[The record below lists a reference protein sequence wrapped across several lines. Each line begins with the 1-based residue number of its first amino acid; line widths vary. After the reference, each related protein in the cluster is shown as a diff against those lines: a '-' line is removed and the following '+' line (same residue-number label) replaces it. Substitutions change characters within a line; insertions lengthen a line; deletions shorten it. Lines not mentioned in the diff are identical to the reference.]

1 MLEAGTGKANI
12 TAFVKGV
19 GMMGYGMFTQKVK
32 EVETPLS
39 SRAIVIHEPA
49 KGKKIAF
56 VNAEMCFITIAIKH
70 AVIEKLTKEH
80 PELGF
85 ADENVMLTA
94 QHTHNG
100 PGGYSHYPFFNFSI
114 PGFAKE
120 VFEQKVNGITQSIV
134 EAAHSLQPVE
144 IRLDKGVFSEDVE
157 VAFNR
162 SMPAYNANPEVK
174 QLSEDESHLALDR
187 SMILIRLDNAE
198 GETIA
203 TINWFGIHTT
213 SVGNDMHK
221 ICYDNKGYASDFMEA
236 QLKEKNNGCIAIF
249 AQAPCGD
256 IIPNYIWEPSRN
268 RKRGKYADDYKS
280 AKHNGK
286 LQFEKAYEIYSN
298 AKTQPKIDIQQIDHA
313 LMYVDFSDVRIDDE
327 YIPSHHP
334 DKGKEARTSHAC
346 MGVPFFK
353 GTVDGRGIS
362 DRLANVASMLSKT
375 AKTAEQAKSLM
386 APKKKWKAIQH
397 KYKSQG
403 IKDILVETGEG
414 KILGTSSIQK
424 LGQLTKLDPSFAMLR
439 EHYDKGGLN
448 CPWTPEV
455 LPLQI
460 ITIGPIAIIGVPAEI
475 SFIAG
480 KRLHNK
486 LKESLKKKGIQ
497 EVIISPYA
505 NAYSGYITTYEEYQV
520 QCYEGGHT
528 VFGEWTEAAY
538 RTAFSRLAN
547 EILKEPDQ
555 RDLNTTVKPRLFSN
569 EELQKRSFPLNDQL
583 K

>member
-1 MLEAGTGKANI
+1 MLEAGTGKADI

-19 GMMGYGMFTQKVK
+19 GMMGYGMFTQKAK

-39 SRAIVIHEPA
+39 SRAIVICQPDTR
-49 KGKKIAF
+49 KKIAF

-70 AVIEKLTKEH
+70 AVIEKLTSEH
-80 PELGF
+80 PDLGF
-85 ADENVMLTA
+85 TDENVMLTA

-134 EAAHSLQPVE
+134 DAAHSLQPVE
-144 IRLDKGVFSEDVE
+144 LRLDKGIFPDDVE

-162 SMPAYNANPEVK
+162 SMPAYNANPEVDK
-174 QLSEDESHLALDR
+174 LSEEKSHLALDR
-187 SMILIRLDNAE
+187 TMTLIRLDTPE
-198 GETIA
+198 GKTLA

-213 SVGNDMHK
+213 SIGNDMHK
-221 ICYDNKGYASDFMEA
+221 ICYDNKGYASDFMENK
-236 QLKEKNNGCIAIF
+236 LNSKNEDSIAIF
-249 AQAPCGD
+249 AQSPCGD

-280 AKHNGK
+280 AAHNGK
-286 LQFEKAYEIYSN
+286 LQFEKAHETYLK
-298 AKTQPKIDIQQIDHA
+298 AQDQPKLDIKEIDHA
-313 LMYVDFSDVRIDDE
+313 LMYVDFSNVRIDDE
-327 YIPSHHP
+327 FIPSHHP
-334 DKGKEARTSHAC
+334 DKGKEIRTSHAC
-346 MGVPFFK
+346 MGVAFFK

-362 DRLANVASMLSKT
+362 DRLAHVASMLSKT
-375 AKTAEQAKSLM
+375 AKTAEQAKSLV
-386 APKKKWKAIQH
+386 ASKEKWKEIQH

-403 IKDILVETGEG
+403 TKDILVETGEG
-414 KILGTSSIQK
+414 KILGTSRIQK

-439 EHYDKGGLN
+439 EHYDQGGLD
-448 CPWTPEV
+448 CPWTPEI

-460 ITIGPIAIIGVPAEI
+460 LTIGPIAIVGVPAEI
-475 SFIAG
+475 SYIGG
-480 KRLHNK
+480 KRLHK
-486 LKESLKKKGIQ
+486 TLEETLKKKGIE

-505 NAYSGYITTYEEYQV
+505 NAYSGYITTYEEYQL

-538 RTAFSRLAN
+538 RTAFNKLAH
-547 EILKEPDQ
+547 EMSKGSEK
-555 RDLNTTVKPRLFSN
+555 RDLNAMVSPRLFS
-569 EELQKRSFPLNDQL
+569 EEDLRNRSFHSKEQI